1 MCRQSFVYDI
11 LKLNGE
17 KYTYLEMK
25 GTNLDVILAENRDYH
40 LIRPTIPSYS
50 FTSNGR
56 IMTSHL
62 DLNLVMSSSMR
73 WNEPFFITNE
83 QKIQELFNITRYVD
97 TSYSV
102 SMQRL
107 NAIKC
112 CDSANVRQYLYLF
125 QDVLGLE
132 YAIKEEKFPPLSFEF
147 LYAHDMISDINI
159 KEKIRFLLVENQRR
173 PDIDTKIK
181 DEKFTRSKDY
191 VFTTR
196 DSYLESNLEERL
208 QKCVKWLEK
217 FNCYQ
222 EYFIADIASNHDGSL
237 ERAFRLI
244 ELAKESGADAAKF
257 QNFKANLIVSK
268 HGFEHL
274 GGKLSHQKKWDKSVY
289 SVYQDASV
297 PDDWSPRLK
306 EKCDSVGLEYM
317 TSPYDFS
324 SVDLADQ
331 YAHAFKIGS
340 GDITWTE
347 IIQYIAQKGKPVLLA
362 TGASELEDVDRAV
375 HIIESHTSDIV
386 LMQCNTNYTGS
397 ENNFNSINLNVL
409 KTYQK
414 RYPHVILGLSDHT
427 HGHTTVLGAIAL
439 GAHVIEKHFTDDNNR
454 RGPDHAFSMT
464 PSAWKCMVEESMHL
478 FKALGTGEK
487 HIEENEQET
496 AIVQR
501 RALYFTRA
509 LKKGTVLTDEML
521 FPVRPCQ
528 RGCYPPYEKAQ
539 LIGKT
544 LKRDVEADTPVRQGD
559 VEI

>member
-1 MCRQSFVYDI
+1 MLENKYHLLSSSIRETIENEIKVFEKKYKIHVLCGAIINSCGKGLNSAVSDLDFKFIFINLDMGLCRQSFVYDI

-112 CDSANVRQYLYLF
+112 CDRANVRQYLYLF

-208 QKCVKWLEK
+208 QKCVEWLEK

-222 EYFIADIASNHDGSL
+222 ES
-237 ERAFRLI
+237 
-244 ELAKESGADAAKF
+244 
-257 QNFKANLIVSK
+257 
-268 HGFEHL
+268 
-274 GGKLSHQKKWDKSVY
+274 
-289 SVYQDASV
+289 
-297 PDDWSPRLK
+297 
-306 EKCDSVGLEYM
+306 
-317 TSPYDFS
+317 
-324 SVDLADQ
+324 
-331 YAHAFKIGS
+331 
-340 GDITWTE
+340 
-347 IIQYIAQKGKPVLLA
+347 
-362 TGASELEDVDRAV
+362 
-375 HIIESHTSDIV
+375 
-386 LMQCNTNYTGS
+386 
-397 ENNFNSINLNVL
+397 
-409 KTYQK
+409 
-414 RYPHVILGLSDHT
+414 
-427 HGHTTVLGAIAL
+427 
-439 GAHVIEKHFTDDNNR
+439 
-454 RGPDHAFSMT
+454 
-464 PSAWKCMVEESMHL
+464 
-478 FKALGTGEK
+478 
-487 HIEENEQET
+487 
-496 AIVQR
+496 
-501 RALYFTRA
+501 
-509 LKKGTVLTDEML
+509 
-521 FPVRPCQ
+521 
-528 RGCYPPYEKAQ
+528 
-539 LIGKT
+539 
-544 LKRDVEADTPVRQGD
+544 
-559 VEI
+559 

>member
-1 MCRQSFVYDI
+1 MGLCRQSFVYDI

-222 EYFIADIASNHDGSL
+222 ES
-237 ERAFRLI
+237 
-244 ELAKESGADAAKF
+244 
-257 QNFKANLIVSK
+257 
-268 HGFEHL
+268 
-274 GGKLSHQKKWDKSVY
+274 
-289 SVYQDASV
+289 
-297 PDDWSPRLK
+297 
-306 EKCDSVGLEYM
+306 
-317 TSPYDFS
+317 
-324 SVDLADQ
+324 
-331 YAHAFKIGS
+331 
-340 GDITWTE
+340 
-347 IIQYIAQKGKPVLLA
+347 
-362 TGASELEDVDRAV
+362 
-375 HIIESHTSDIV
+375 
-386 LMQCNTNYTGS
+386 
-397 ENNFNSINLNVL
+397 
-409 KTYQK
+409 
-414 RYPHVILGLSDHT
+414 
-427 HGHTTVLGAIAL
+427 
-439 GAHVIEKHFTDDNNR
+439 
-454 RGPDHAFSMT
+454 
-464 PSAWKCMVEESMHL
+464 
-478 FKALGTGEK
+478 
-487 HIEENEQET
+487 
-496 AIVQR
+496 
-501 RALYFTRA
+501 
-509 LKKGTVLTDEML
+509 
-521 FPVRPCQ
+521 
-528 RGCYPPYEKAQ
+528 
-539 LIGKT
+539 
-544 LKRDVEADTPVRQGD
+544 
-559 VEI
+559 